1 MAVIYVVILIGVLV
15 FVHEFGHYIAARIFH
30 VRVEH
35 FSIGFGPKIWGF
47 KRWDTD
53 WEVRCLPLG
62 GYVQM
67 YGMDFEEVTDR
78 SDPDFDKAYN
88 NKPIWQKVLIN
99 LAGPLFNLLLPIPI
113 LFAVYMGTVTDDVVP
128 RVGQIMD
135 NSPAVGILEPGDVI
149 TSINDKEIR
158 YWGEV
163 HDEIAA
169 RPEERLTLGILRDD
183 QALKVEVTPEKTT
196 IRDIL
201 DINVQTVGRVGITP
215 DLAPSVIGIASERG
229 LAAQYGLRTFDE
241 ITSVNGQ
248 AVRSYPDLEQAIR
261 HHSGESLKL
270 VFLRPE
276 KLDVEYGSVHTL
288 RRMEVEIPG
297 AGSLESLG
305 IASANMFLSEV
316 DVNSPADKA
325 GLRAG
330 DRILEV
336 DGKSVNVFRSFVNHL
351 VQSWEKPHELVVQ
364 RGDEVFRTT
373 IQLEKLTVIGE
384 FQDERPMIYSGF
396 YQKSPYVDPDR
407 VPMTP
412 GDRLA
417 YAGRVSIRTTVMA
430 SGMLV
435 MYLGQMVQGKVST
448 KSLGGP
454 IMIGHMASKAGADG
468 IDAFMRMLA
477 VISINLG
484 IINLVP
490 IPLLDGGK
498 LAILFVEAIKRGPIS
513 MRARQIIA
521 YVGLAMVAML
531 ILLAFK
537 NDIERMWNLFFS

>member
-1 MAVIYVVILIGVLV
+1 
-15 FVHEFGHYIAARIFH
+15 
-30 VRVEH
+30 
-35 FSIGFGPKIWGF
+35 
-47 KRWDTD
+47 
-53 WEVRCLPLG
+53 
-62 GYVQM
+62 
-67 YGMDFEEVTDR
+67 
-78 SDPDFDKAYN
+78 
-88 NKPIWQKVLIN
+88 
-99 LAGPLFNLLLPIPI
+99 
-113 LFAVYMGTVTDDVVP
+113 
-128 RVGQIMD
+128 
-135 NSPAVGILEPGDVI
+135 
-149 TSINDKEIR
+149 SINDKEIR

-169 RPEERLTLGILRDD
+169 RPEECLTLGILRDD

-276 KLDVEYGSVHTL
+276 KLDVEYGSVHSL

-468 IDAFMRMLA
+468 IDAFLRMLA
-477 VISINLG
+477 VSSINLG

-498 LAILFVEAIKRGPIS
+498 LAILFLEAIKRGPIS